1 MSSSSQKPFRIL
13 GLAYSAVVSI
23 GALCAIIYGIVRI
36 ANSDELIAYKM
47 FDHNPNEV
55 SIGPNRSYFYVML
68 FSSPLLQGI
77 VWLVS
82 SIFLAVGI
90 LKHNI
95 VFVRG
100 YRIHFIVISV
110 VALTLFI
117 VIHIYNLVH
126 RKYPVS
132 ILFLVVGSAVMIVF
146 FVLIMWI
153 LNGLIRYIEREQKSS
168 NWILDTNHIVYQV
181 A

>member
-13 GLAYSAVVSI
+13 GLAYVAVVSI

-36 ANSDELIAYKM
+36 ANGDDFIAYKM
-47 FDHNPNEV
+47 FDHNPGEA
-55 SIGPNRSYFYVML
+55 SMGPNRSYFYVML

-77 VWLVS
+77 VWLAS

-100 YRIHFIVISV
+100 YRVHFVVISA

-117 VIHIYNLVH
+117 VIHVYNLVH

-132 ILFLVVGSAVMIVF
+132 ILFLVVGSCVMIVF

-153 LNGLIRYIEREQKSS
+153 LNGVIRYIESEHKFS